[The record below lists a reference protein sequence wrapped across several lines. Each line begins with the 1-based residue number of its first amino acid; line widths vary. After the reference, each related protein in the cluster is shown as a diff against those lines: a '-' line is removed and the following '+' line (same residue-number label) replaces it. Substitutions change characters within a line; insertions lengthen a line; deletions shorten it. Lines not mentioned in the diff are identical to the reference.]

1 MSTCKCAT
9 LSHQPILFGV
19 SICDWHPEV
28 LWGIFSH
35 PSLSW
40 AFWCVSSFRMCL
52 SLFLGL
58 LRFPEPGHV
67 NAEGWSYPPHCSW
80 PLAGDELLG
89 LSRLTNSNCYFSS
102 KIFSPPPLPPLT
114 PASYGII
121 SDIKSCEPQ
130 FRLQPRQ
137 QAWGQTWEEPTDACP
152 WKVWTNWAGRKLGLG
167 FVLLRLVLLGLTQ
180 CQIRT
185 LEEPSHSTLSLV
197 CRLSLLK

>member
-1 MSTCKCAT
+1 MCHIIPSAHPLWSFHPWLAPRGSLRRILPSIAKWGSLMCLFLQNVPLPLPWSSQVSRAGPCKCGG
-9 LSHQPILFGV
+9 L
-19 SICDWHPEV
+19 V
-28 LWGIFSH
+28 LPTQQVG
-35 PSLSW
+35 
-40 AFWCVSSFRMCL
+40 
-52 SLFLGL
+52 
-58 LRFPEPGHV
+58 
-67 NAEGWSYPPHCSW
+67 HCSW
-80 PLAGDELLG
+80 PLAGDQLLG
-89 LSRLTNSNCYFSS
+89 LSRLTNSNYYFSS

-137 QAWGQTWEEPTDACP
+137 QAWGQTWEEPTDTCP
-152 WKVWTNWAGRKLGLG
+152 WKAWTNWAGRKPGLGL
-167 FVLLRLVLLGLTQ
+167 VLLRLVLLGLTQ